1 MSPVT
6 LVRDIAIV
14 VAAFLI
20 GGIPWGVIVARAAGG
35 PDPRSIGSG
44 RTGGANVARAL
55 GLRLAVLTGFLD
67 VCKGIAAVLIARA
80 LGAGAAV
87 EIVAALAA
95 IVGHSRSPFLGM
107 QGGRG
112 VSAGFGGL
120 LVIQPLV
127 ALLIVPVFAVVF
139 LASRYSSLAS
149 LTGSAAAGL
158 ALAAIAAIGGQPPV
172 YYVYAVAGPL
182 LIWLFHY
189 DNIAR
194 LVAGTERRFGSP
206 PAAH

>member
-1 MSPVT
+1 MSLVT
-6 LVRDIAIV
+6 LVRDSAIV

-67 VCKGIAAVLIARA
+67 VCKGIVAVLIARA
-80 LGAGAAV
+80 VGAGAAV

-120 LVIQPLV
+120 LVI
-127 ALLIVPVFAVVF
+127 
-139 LASRYSSLAS
+139 SLS
-149 LTGSAAAGL
+149 
-158 ALAAIAAIGGQPPV
+158 
-172 YYVYAVAGPL
+172 
-182 LIWLFHY
+182 W
-189 DNIAR
+189 R
-194 LVAGTERRFGSP
+194 C
-206 PAAH
+206 

>member
-1 MSPVT
+1 MSLVT

-158 ALAAIAAIGGQPPV
+158 ALATIAAISSQPPV

>member
-14 VAAFLI
+14 IAAFLI

-158 ALAAIAAIGGQPPV
+158 ALAAIAAIGSQPPV

>member
-1 MSPVT
+1 MDATT

-35 PDPRSIGSG
+35 PDPRSVGSG

-55 GLRLAVLTGFLD
+55 GFRLAVLSGFLD
-67 VCKGIAAVLIARA
+67 ICKGVAAVLIARV
-80 LGAGAAV
+80 LGAGAVV
-87 EIVAALAA
+87 EVLAALAA

-120 LVIQPLV
+120 LVIQPIIAV
-127 ALLIVPVFAVVF
+127 LIIPVFAVVF

-149 LTGSAAAGL
+149 LTGSAAAGVG
-158 ALAAIAAIGGQPPV
+158 LAALAAIGGQPPV
-172 YYVYAVAGPL
+172 YYLYAIGGPL
-182 LIWLFHY
+182 LIWLFHH

-206 PAAH
+206 PGAH

>member
-1 MSPVT
+1 MSGVS
-6 LVRDIAIV
+6 LVRDLAIV

-20 GGIPWGVIVARAAGG
+20 GGIPWGVIVARASGG

-44 RTGGANVARAL
+44 RTGGANVARAV
-55 GLRLAVLTGFLD
+55 GFRLAVLTGFLD
-67 VCKGIAAVLIARA
+67 ICKGIVAVLVARA
-80 LGAGAAV
+80 LGAGVAV
-87 EIVAALAA
+87 EILAALAA

-120 LVIQPLV
+120 LVMQPIV
-127 ALLIVPVFAVVF
+127 ALLIIPVFAIVF
-139 LASRYSSLAS
+139 LVSRYSSLAS
-149 LTGSAAAGL
+149 LSGSAAAGVGL
-158 ALAAIAAIGGQPPV
+158 AVVAVVGGLPPV

-182 LIWLFHY
+182 LIWLFHH

-206 PAAH
+206 PGAR

>member
-1 MSPVT
+1 MSLVT
-6 LVRDIAIV
+6 LVRDSAIV

-67 VCKGIAAVLIARA
+67 VCKGIVAVLIARA
-80 LGAGAAV
+80 VGAGAAV

-120 LVIQPLV
+120 LVIQPVV

-158 ALAAIAAIGGQPPV
+158 ALAVIAAISSQPPV

-182 LIWLFHY
+182 LIWLFHH

>member
-1 MSPVT
+1 MSLVT

-158 ALAAIAAIGGQPPV
+158 ALVAIAAIGSQPPV

>member
-1 MSPVT
+1 M
-6 LVRDIAIV
+6 
-14 VAAFLI
+14 
-20 GGIPWGVIVARAAGG
+20 
-35 PDPRSIGSG
+35 
-44 RTGGANVARAL
+44 
-55 GLRLAVLTGFLD
+55 
-67 VCKGIAAVLIARA
+67 
-80 LGAGAAV
+80 
-87 EIVAALAA
+87 
-95 IVGHSRSPFLGM
+95 
-107 QGGRG
+107 
-112 VSAGFGGL
+112 
-120 LVIQPLV
+120 IQPVV

-158 ALAAIAAIGGQPPV
+158 ALAVIAAIGSQPPV